1 MNNLGNLLESTKKNH
16 NYKVTFLDG
25 EIYILTNFEMVDES
39 IYNSLD
45 VCVADVISVI
55 KSESKVITNRVALE
69 FSVNDIARVEDVES
83 NKVLYEVKKKKE

>member
-55 KSESKVITNRVALE
+55 KSESKVINNKEALE

-83 NKVLYEVKKKKE
+83 NEVLYEVKKKKE